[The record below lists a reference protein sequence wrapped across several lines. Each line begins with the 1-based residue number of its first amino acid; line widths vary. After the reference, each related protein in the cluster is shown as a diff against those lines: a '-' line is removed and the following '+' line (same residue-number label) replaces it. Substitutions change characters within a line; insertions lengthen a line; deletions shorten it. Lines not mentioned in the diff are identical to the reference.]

1 MNTTISKFLKKYY
14 VDGVI
19 HTHVSL
25 INPKGKFQFNRE
37 AFENFW
43 DIYCSMIKDDDDN
56 NIIVGIAE
64 KATPHLPV
72 LCDIDIKV
80 EDTFELEGREHI
92 YTEDN
97 LISVIQIYQSVLREI
112 VEDCTDDNLLCVVL
126 EKPIYIKSE
135 KDIKYIK
142 NGFHLHFP
150 NCFLSKVEQEV
161 HVIPRVQDVLREMN
175 TFANLG
181 FEDSGSLVDKS
192 CCKVPWLL
200 YGSRKREDMLPY
212 KVTKVIDSSGNELEL
227 EDAFKYYNIF
237 DHKENLINIK
247 GRVKEYLPRIL
258 SIIPS
263 GRTIN
268 EIKHGII
275 SPIKEKNRKEK
286 NLKNNVKTS
295 VTENL
300 KIAKK
305 LIPLLSQFRVD
316 DYNEWMTIGWIL
328 YNIGDSCLEAF
339 DLWNEFSSRSD
350 KYDENRCI
358 YEWERMVKKDFTLGT
373 LKYFAQN
380 DNPELYQEFK
390 NEQSQ
395 EYIRASLDGSH
406 NDIAKLLFTEYGT
419 EFVCAS
425 IVNKSWFQF
434 KDHHW
439 REIEDGVFLRKLI
452 SGEILDKY
460 VKEGGNLFAKA
471 ANSDKAEE
479 KIHQI
484 RIAQLQKLITNLKT
498 STFKA
503 CVMREACDVFYNENF
518 KSKLDMNP
526 YLIGFKNGVYDLK
539 YNEFRVGRPEDYI
552 SKHMPINYVNF
563 NKTDDRV
570 IAVYDFLEKVFPDSS
585 VRQYFMDQTS
595 DVFVGGNHQKV
606 GIFWT
611 GEGDNGKSVTQTIM
625 EKMLGEYAIKISTT
639 LITSKK
645 TNIGNA
651 NPELAR
657 SGGGVRWAVLEEPD
671 PDEEINSGIFK
682 SLTGNDSYWA
692 RDLFEKGKSTKEISP
707 LYKLVFICNKLSKF
721 RGGSADK
728 AIWNRVRVIPFEAT
742 FVRPGEPCPETH
754 EEQLFQKKFPMDTEF
769 SKKIP
774 SLLEPFA
781 WVLLEHRKN
790 LTIRIEPEKVRMATA
805 MYRKQND
812 IYRQFIEECIIQSEH
827 YLSLTEINAQFKEW
841 FKEGFPGNTV
851 PIKNELKDYFS
862 KLWGEPETGLKWHG
876 YRIRTIQDDIDEG
889 KAVKLTEDD
898 FVIYEDE
905 E

>member
-43 DIYCSMIKDDDDN
+43 DIYCGMIKDDNEN
-56 NIIVGIAE
+56 NIIVGIGE

-80 EDTFELEGREHI
+80 EDTFDLECREHI
-92 YTEDN
+92 YTEEN
-97 LISVIQIYQSVLREI
+97 LNDVIEIYQSTLREI

-150 NCFLSKVEQEV
+150 SCFLSKVDQEV
-161 HVIPRVQDVLREMN
+161 HVIPRIQDRLKEMKV
-175 TFANLG
+175 FQNLG

-200 YGSRKREDMLPY
+200 YGSRKREDMMPY
-212 KVTKVIDSSGNELEL
+212 KVTKVVDSIGNELDL
-227 EDAFKYYNIF
+227 ETAFKYYNIF

-258 SIIPS
+258 SVIPA

-268 EIKHGII
+268 EIKHGLV
-275 SPIKEKNRKEK
+275 SPIKEKNRKEN

-305 LIPLLSQFRVD
+305 LVPMLAQFRVE

-328 YNIGDSCLEAF
+328 YNIGDSSLEAY
-339 DLWNEFSSRSD
+339 DLWNEFSSRSE

-358 YEWERMVKKDFTLGT
+358 YEWERMIKKDFTLGT

-380 DNPELYQEFK
+380 DNPELYQQFK

-395 EYIRASLDGSH
+395 EYIKASLDGSH
-406 NDIAKLLFTEYGT
+406 NDIAKLLYTEYGT

-425 IVNKSWFQF
+425 IVNRTWYQF
-434 KDHHW
+434 KEHHW
-439 REIEDGVFLRKLI
+439 KEIEDGVFLRKLI
-452 SGEILDKY
+452 SGEIVDKY

-471 ANSDKAEE
+471 AAADKAEE
-479 KIHQI
+479 TMHQV
-484 RIAQLQKLITNLKT
+484 RIKQLQKLISNLKNA
-498 STFKA
+498 TFKA
-503 CVMREACDVFYNENF
+503 SVMKEACDVFYNENF

-526 YLIGFKNGVYDLK
+526 YLIGLKNGVYDLK
-539 YNEFRVGRPEDYI
+539 LNEFRIGRPEDYI

-595 DVFVGGNHQKV
+595 DVFIGGNHQKV

-639 LITSKK
+639 LITNKK
-645 TNIGNA
+645 TSIGNA

-707 LYKLVFICNKLSKF
+707 MYKLIFICNKLSKF

-742 FVRPGEPCPETH
+742 FVRPGDPCPETH
-754 EEQLFQKKFPMDTEF
+754 EEQLLQKKFPMDTEF

-781 WVLLEHRKN
+781 WVLLEHRKH
-790 LTIRIEPEKVRMATA
+790 LTVRIEPEKVRMATA

-812 IYRQFIEECIIQSEH
+812 IYRQFIEECIIESEH
-827 YLSLTEINAQFKEW
+827 YLSLVEINAQFKEW
-841 FKEGFPGNTV
+841 FKEGFPGHSV
-851 PIKNELKDYFS
+851 PVKNELKDYFG
-862 KLWGEPETGLKWHG
+862 KLWGEPEPGIKWYG